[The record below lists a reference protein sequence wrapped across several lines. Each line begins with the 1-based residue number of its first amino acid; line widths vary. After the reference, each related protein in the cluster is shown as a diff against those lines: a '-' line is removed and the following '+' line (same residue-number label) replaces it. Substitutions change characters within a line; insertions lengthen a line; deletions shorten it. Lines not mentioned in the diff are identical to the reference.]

1 LPDVPATAAAP
12 ACRICGNAAGNRL
25 HYPREMMFGWGETF
39 EYLECGACGCL
50 QIAEVPADLARY
62 YPARQ
67 YYSYKPPRRKAVP
80 GWMLR
85 LRHAR
90 TRAFLGEPTLAGRA
104 IAALSKRPE
113 HFDWFSHARLAL
125 GSRILDVGCGAGAL
139 LLKLQREGFRRLL
152 GADPFIEADI
162 DYGNG
167 VRVLKRRL
175 EQLDGEFDFI
185 MLHHSF
191 EHMPEPA
198 AALRELRRLAAPGS
212 TLLVRIPV
220 ADCEARRRYG
230 VNWVAWDAPRH
241 LYLHTR
247 QSLQRLAAGSG
258 FEIAEVVH
266 DSGTQQF
273 ASSELYLR
281 GVPYVEHGRYKPG
294 NGPQSF
300 SQAEFAEFQRQADE
314 LNRRG
319 AGDTACFY
327 LRPAGSAK
335 GNA

>member
-1 LPDVPATAAAP
+1 VPGNPAAR
-12 ACRICGNAAGNRL
+12 ACRVCGNADGNRL
-25 HYPREMMFGWGETF
+25 HYPKEMMFGWGESF

-50 QIAEVPADLARY
+50 QIARVPEDLARY
-62 YPARQ
+62 YPAND
-67 YYSYKPPRRKAVP
+67 YYSYKAPRRKSHPDWV
-80 GWMLR
+80 LR
-85 LRHAR
+85 LRHER
-90 TRAFLGEPTLAGRA
+90 TRAFLGEPTAVGRA
-104 IAALSKRPE
+104 IAALSRRPE
-113 HFDWFSHARLAL
+113 HFLWFSHAKLSL
-125 GSRILDVGCGAGAL
+125 DSRILDVGCGAGGL

-175 EQLDGEFDFI
+175 EQLESEFDFI

-198 AALRELRRLAAPGS
+198 ASLGELRRLAAPDG
-212 TLLVRIPV
+212 TLLLRIPV

-241 LYLHTR
+241 LFLHTR
-247 QSLQRLAAGSG
+247 ASLQRLAAGAG
-258 FEIAEVVH
+258 FEIREVVH

-294 NGPQSF
+294 NSPQSF
-300 SQAEFAEFQRQADE
+300 STAQFAEFQAQADE

-319 AGDTACFY
+319 EGDTACFY
-327 LRPAGSAK
+327 LRPLESAK